1 MDWNGTLPRL
11 LHDGRALLRKSHGRA
26 QLLERRIGST
36 LDPESKALLDAV
48 VSGHRQLD
56 QFFVRVGV
64 WADCLVNED
73 DVAIPLSAVVSGV
86 RLASRSNLAAVGG
99 RFEAATVVDCH
110 VPGRLQLAL
119 QELLDNSLRFA
130 AEGRPP
136 AVSLST
142 EALDGRLRIRYA
154 DNGPG
159 WDPAYTP
166 KILLPF
172 ERLDSARGGFG
183 LGLAIADAV
192 VRNAGGTL
200 EALTGAEGSQFV
212 MELPLQQSR
221 SASPVSS

>member
-110 VPGRLQLAL
+110 VLPRCL
-119 QELLDNSLRFA
+119 SLRKPWMGGCA
-130 AEGRPP
+130 SATRTMGPGGIPRIPRRSC
-136 AVSLST
+136 SLSSGWT
-142 EALDGRLRIRYA
+142 RHGAALGWGWLLRMR
-154 DNGPG
+154 
-159 WDPAYTP
+159 
-166 KILLPF
+166 
-172 ERLDSARGGFG
+172 
-183 LGLAIADAV
+183 
-192 VRNAGGTL
+192 
-200 EALTGAEGSQFV
+200 
-212 MELPLQQSR
+212 
-221 SASPVSS
+221 